1 MESMEK
7 DWKLCLDGCLDRR
20 IPKNVF
26 AAVVA
31 QLHAKSPLPGRR
43 IAALLLRPRS
53 AGACSVDPRIIVYA
67 EQLLESR
74 IINAADVLISLFRYS
89 KDRLPKTAES
99 PKEAP
104 WHSPPELEENI
115 FHRLHKAF
123 AAEERPI
130 NSAEGISTLTIVAR
144 WMQALVT
151 SHTSDTMIQAMS
163 GIQQQPQQQS
173 VNVRDGLA
181 MLVVGIVEN
190 SRILQILNH
199 AKGEGLRKN
208 FTQSLSSFVSFLSH
222 NSAGSQISLQL
233 ANRIEISQK
242 QHEFYVKIPTVNGG
256 ATEDSS
262 LGVASLQLEA
272 TMDLPV
278 INTRAGLYIF
288 LNSLLVARPLTDDY
302 TIMSYLHSRYKLE
315 PQSMAMAVDL
325 ITASFDVLANAM
337 YRSEPASTM
346 FCLKSFLVNK
356 VPILLAQLSASIF
369 PMTLE
374 MCITQALSHVD
385 PNAFPAFSQ
394 GFDDMM
400 GNNSSLSDVRQDFLN
415 ACALHSLLPTAAV
428 ERLLGE
434 TPMQG
439 PPETRFDK
447 KQLLDQCKS
456 NFEKVGTYIDEL
468 DNLDGNAGAIVGAVT
483 EFISHLCETQMTMYL
498 KQISCMIFK
507 KPQAM
512 DVMLQFTSPASI
524 LRPISQ
530 FLDDWHYDSDQGE
543 YQPVYDE
550 FGAILVL
557 IMAFVHRY
565 DLTYRDL
572 DIANNSFIAKI
583 MERGHHSL
591 SPDEM
596 TEEQSR
602 SLGIWLKGLYE
613 HDKEGLSNDV
623 FASCRPQDFYL
634 IVPTLFNQTVLA
646 CSQGVLTFESVKSGL
661 EYLGETFLLPSLIGG
676 LRWLASYA
684 LLQTHKDLDAIM
696 RIFKELMLS
705 ATSSGDAQAMHSAII
720 AMVSSHLET
729 TFRTLQR
736 RDPTRATI
744 EPLLQ
749 AIKTNANFERSTYA
763 TVKELEQWTNA
774 PYSTLHTAL
783 GHTVQQLSH
792 WGSTAAMQPNPPSYT
807 HLQIYATIRM
817 LGAYKT
823 LRAIIE
829 AVTAQTNAGYGSAAL
844 DVGMSIIC
852 APTVEDSPIPVD
864 WAGSPIVAPP
874 PQRTRMNLREML
886 KQEFDTA
893 ASLVAT
899 DTLTAET
906 IVRLQ
911 RRVEAQLSSMND
923 AGLQARTINL
933 PSVNITEIQSQTI
946 SDDINKAMDDA
957 AAASIVEDISSM
969 DNKALQ
975 RSMEELAGTD
985 GLDLS
990 SIGMGAGDASAVD
1003 MSTDLGNLPGLDL
1016 GDMGGMG
1023 MDMDMDMGSMDMSG
1037 GGDDDWGLDFD
1048 NM

>member
-20 IPKNVF
+20 ISKTVF
-26 AAVVA
+26 AALVA
-31 QLHAKSPLPGRR
+31 ELHARSPLPGRR

-53 AGACSVDPRIIVYA
+53 AGANSVDPRVLIYI
-67 EQLLESR
+67 EQLLASR
-74 IINAADVLISLFRYS
+74 IVNAADVLISTFRYS
-89 KDRLPKTAES
+89 KDRLPKTGQS
-99 PKEAP
+99 PKEP
-104 WHSPPELEENI
+104 QWHNPPELEENL
-115 FHRLHKAF
+115 FHRLSKAF
-123 AAEERPI
+123 ASEERPLT
-130 NSAEGISTLTIVAR
+130 NSEGIATLMIVTR

-173 VNVRDGLA
+173 VSVREGLGV
-181 MLVVGIVEN
+181 LVVGIIEN
-190 SRILQILNH
+190 SRVLHILKH
-199 AKGEGLRKN
+199 PKGKDLRKS
-208 FTQSLSSFVSFLSH
+208 FTQSLSSFVIFLSH
-222 NSAGSQISLQL
+222 NSAGSQNSLHL
-233 ANRIEISQK
+233 AERLENSQK
-242 QHEFYVKIPTVNGG
+242 QHEFYEKIPTVNGG
-256 ATEDSS
+256 TNEDSG
-262 LGVASLQLEA
+262 LGVASLHLDA

-278 INTRAGLYIF
+278 MNTRAGLYIF

-315 PQSMAMAVDL
+315 TQSMAMATDL
-325 ITASFDVLANAM
+325 ITASFDILANAM
-337 YRSEPASTM
+337 YRSEPASNM

-356 VPILLAQLSASIF
+356 IPILLSQLSASIF

-400 GNNSSLSDVRQDFLN
+400 GNNTSLSDVRQDFLN
-415 ACALHSLLPTAAV
+415 ACALHSLIPSAAV

-439 PPETRFDK
+439 PPETRYDK
-447 KQLLDQCKS
+447 KTLLDQCKS
-456 NFEKVGTYIDEL
+456 NFDKVNTYIDEL

-483 EFISHLCETQMTMYL
+483 EFISHLCETQTTMYL

-524 LRPISQ
+524 LQPLSQ

-543 YQPVYDE
+543 YQPVFDE

-557 IMAFVHRY
+557 IMAFVYRY
-565 DLTYRDL
+565 NLTYRDL
-572 DIANNSFIAKI
+572 GITYGSFIARLI
-583 MERGHHSL
+583 ERGHHSL

-596 TEEQSR
+596 TEDQSR
-602 SLGIWLKGLYE
+602 SLGIWLKGLYD

-646 CSQGVLTFESVKSGL
+646 CSHGILTFESVKSGL

-676 LRWLASYA
+676 LRWMASYA

-705 ATSSGDAQAMHSAII
+705 ATSSGDAQAMHSTIL

-729 TFRTLQR
+729 TFKTIQR
-736 RDPTRATI
+736 REPARTTI

-749 AIKTNANFERSTYA
+749 AIKANSNYERSTYA
-763 TVKELEQWTNA
+763 TVKELERWTNA
-774 PYSTLHTAL
+774 PYSTLGTAL
-783 GHTVQQLSH
+783 GHTVQQLITWS
-792 WGSTAAMQPNPPSYT
+792 SNAAMQPNPPSYT
-807 HLQIYATIRM
+807 HLQIYATTRM

-823 LRAIIE
+823 LRAIVE
-829 AVTAQTNAGYGSAAL
+829 TVTTQTNAGYGSAAL
-844 DVGMSIIC
+844 DVGMSMIC
-852 APTVEDSPIPVD
+852 APTVEDSPIAVD
-864 WAGSPIVAPP
+864 WAGSTVVAPP

-886 KQEFDTA
+886 KQEFDNA

-899 DTLTAET
+899 EPLTAET

-911 RRVEAQLSSMND
+911 RRVEAQLGAMND
-923 AGLQARTINL
+923 ASLQARTLNL
-933 PSVNITEIQSQTI
+933 PSVHITEMQSQTI

-957 AAASIVEDISSM
+957 AAATMVDDISNM

-985 GLDLS
+985 SLHLS
-990 SIGMGAGDASAVD
+990 GMGMGAGSANGVD
-1003 MSTDLGNLPGLDL
+1003 MSAELGHLDL
-1016 GDMGGMG
+1016 VDMGSMG
-1023 MDMDMDMGSMDMSG
+1023 MDMDVGNMDMGG
-1037 GGDDDWGLDFD
+1037 GGDDDWGLDFE